1 MNTSQLPR
9 REFLAATAGSL
20 AAFPMTAY
28 ALNHSQ
34 FQRQSTPNGAIAVK
48 GKFPIKA
55 ISSHNGLE
63 ATKLAYELM
72 KKGTDTLDAAVLSEA
87 YRVIFFTDDDLVNG
101 LGRLAC
107 AHRSHVSDFG

>member
-1 MNTSQLPR
+1 MNTGQLPR

-34 FQRQSTPNGAIAVK
+34 FQRQSNTNGASEVK

-63 ATKLAYELM
+63 ATKRAY
-72 KKGTDTLDAAVLSEA
+72 GTLEGTYGVLGESDNLD
-87 YRVIFFTDDDLVNG
+87 
-101 LGRLAC
+101 
-107 AHRSHVSDFG
+107 SDFFEGVHEWSNRKTVSFLKQHLDN